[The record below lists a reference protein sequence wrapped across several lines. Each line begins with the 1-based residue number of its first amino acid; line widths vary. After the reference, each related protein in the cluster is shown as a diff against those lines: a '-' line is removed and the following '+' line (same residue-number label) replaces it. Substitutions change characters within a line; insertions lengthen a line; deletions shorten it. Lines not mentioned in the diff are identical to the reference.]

1 MYQLKITK
9 NTERLALQHF
19 NNVKGR
25 LLIDIHHF
33 LSGNYRTLRK
43 ETISI
48 HGDKPSEDLLRYLS
62 VEKNLKE
69 LIVSH
74 PDKLRDIIS
83 KLHSDAF
90 DPKKNLNRILYHIF
104 IIFGYEDKRFNKG
117 VFYRQSQVGT
127 CPYCNMAD
135 IHYIPATALSQPEKG
150 VLDHFYPKEIYPILG
165 LSFYNLIPSC
175 PSCNDVQHKSNKD
188 VTSNKGDAS
197 LTSMRIINPYEYQ
210 DRNFFFDYN
219 LKSHWENAEN
229 SDVDILTAGDKEV
242 GYNALLNL
250 NGRYNTIQN
259 RETVISIIRKL
270 NRYPDT
276 YFDYLN
282 MLPIPAC
289 LIKKEFDDWGFHL
302 RRDEIYKYPFN
313 KFKLDILEKARTD
326 M

>member
-1 MYQLKITK
+1 MFFTDKAK
-9 NTERLALQHF
+9 WEP
-19 NNVKGR
+19 V
-25 LLIDIHHF
+25 LIAIWQ
-33 LSGNYRTLRK
+33 
-43 ETISI
+43 ISI
-48 HGDKPSEDLLRYLS
+48 
-62 VEKNLKE
+62 
-69 LIVSH
+69 
-74 PDKLRDIIS
+74 
-83 KLHSDAF
+83 
-90 DPKKNLNRILYHIF
+90 IF
-104 IIFGYEDKRFNKG
+104 LQQR
-117 VFYRQSQVGT
+117 
-127 CPYCNMAD
+127 C
-135 IHYIPATALSQPEKG
+135 LSQK
-150 VLDHFYPKEIYPILG
+150 KEYWIILSQRNLPNIG
-165 LSFYNLIPSC
+165 IIFYNLIPSC

-289 LIKKEFDDWGFHL
+289 LIKKNLMIGDF
-302 RRDEIYKYPFN
+302 I
-313 KFKLDILEKARTD
+313 
-326 M
+326 

>member
-1 MYQLKITK
+1 MLF
-9 NTERLALQHF
+9 R
-19 NNVKGR
+19 
-25 LLIDIHHF
+25 
-33 LSGNYRTLRK
+33 S
-43 ETISI
+43 
-48 HGDKPSEDLLRYLS
+48 
-62 VEKNLKE
+62 
-69 LIVSH
+69 
-74 PDKLRDIIS
+74 
-83 KLHSDAF
+83 
-90 DPKKNLNRILYHIF
+90 
-104 IIFGYEDKRFNKG
+104 
-117 VFYRQSQVGT
+117 
-127 CPYCNMAD
+127 
-135 IHYIPATALSQPEKG
+135 
-150 VLDHFYPKEIYPILG
+150 HFYDKGTNPILA

-219 LKSHWENAEN
+219 LKSHWENAGN

-282 MLPIPAC
+282 MLPIPAS

>member
-1 MYQLKITK
+1 
-9 NTERLALQHF
+9 
-19 NNVKGR
+19 
-25 LLIDIHHF
+25 
-33 LSGNYRTLRK
+33 
-43 ETISI
+43 
-48 HGDKPSEDLLRYLS
+48 
-62 VEKNLKE
+62 
-69 LIVSH
+69 
-74 PDKLRDIIS
+74 
-83 KLHSDAF
+83 
-90 DPKKNLNRILYHIF
+90 
-104 IIFGYEDKRFNKG
+104 
-117 VFYRQSQVGT
+117 
-127 CPYCNMAD
+127 
-135 IHYIPATALSQPEKG
+135 
-150 VLDHFYPKEIYPILG
+150 
-165 LSFYNLIPSC
+165 
-175 PSCNDVQHKSNKD
+175 
-188 VTSNKGDAS
+188 
-197 LTSMRIINPYEYQ
+197 MRIINPYEYQ

-282 MLPIPAC
+282 MLSIPAS

-313 KFKLDILEKARTD
+313 KFKLDILEKARAN